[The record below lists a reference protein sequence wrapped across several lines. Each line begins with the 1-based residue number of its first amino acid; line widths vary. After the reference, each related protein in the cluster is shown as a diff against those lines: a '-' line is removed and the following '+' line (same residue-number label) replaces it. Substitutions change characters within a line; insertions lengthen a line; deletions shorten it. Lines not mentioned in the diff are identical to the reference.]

1 MFYLRRLRRASPEQR
16 RSHPIGRARLC
27 RADSI
32 CLKDQAAVILPKASL
47 FFAINRRLFFATIC
61 SRKRRSHLANDSVH
75 NALVESW
82 RVATA
87 WLIGFYL
94 VMPDHLHLFC
104 GAQRRRSHT

>member
-32 CLKDQAAVILPKASL
+32 CLKDQAAIIRPKASL
-47 FFAINRRLFFATIC
+47 FFAINRRLFLPQFAVASADPII
-61 SRKRRSHLANDSVH
+61 ANDSVH
-75 NALVESW
+75 NALVKSW

-94 VMPDHLHLFC
+94 VMPDHLHL
-104 GAQRRRSHT
+104 